1 MEDVVGPP
9 ALLVKVVKLFAP
21 VLLFEVFKRVSSVL
35 SLCCCC
41 CVVDNED
48 PDNSVVVLS
57 SCCDEDGDLFAL
69 EFE

>member
-9 ALLVKVVKLFAP
+9 ASLVKVVELFAP
-21 VLLFEVFKRVSSVL
+21 ALLFEVFKRVSSVL

-48 PDNSVVVLS
+48 PDDSVVVLS
-57 SCCDEDGDLFAL
+57 SCCDEDGELFAL